1 MEKLR
6 TKLVMVALSV
16 LSLSFT
22 LSSCSDDDEATP
34 TYGDPSVTTFIGGVN
49 SAGQI
54 PLTIAVT
61 APAGLKNVSLNGTE
75 IKPYSNGETSDV
87 FQYNYEGDATSLVLV
102 VTDVNDNTGEKTESI
117 VPVVIV
123 DANITANTSWAKD
136 KRYLLKANIFVT
148 NNATLTIEPGTIIFG
163 DKTAKGALII
173 ERGAKLMAQGTAA
186 APIIFT
192 SSSPAGFRNYG
203 DWGGLILLGKAKNN
217 QGDNISIEGIT
228 AGTTPGSPGQY
239 GGSTEADNSGTI
251 TYVRVEFAGIALST
265 DNEINGITFGSVG
278 SGTTF
283 NHVQVSYS
291 GDDAFEWFG
300 GDVNATHL
308 IAYRT
313 WDDDF
318 DTDFG
323 FTGKIQF
330 AAAFREPNTA
340 DKSGSNLFESDNDGS
355 GNTYSPYTAPT
366 FANVTAFGPLVY
378 AKLSGSTPETYALN
392 NGAVSAN
399 YQNGLHVRR
408 RSKLKLYNSIILGAG
423 TTGNAALRTTDSK
436 VSGADPAAVFE
447 GNYFG
452 RYTGSL
458 TLPTATVNTGTDFIV
473 ENVPTQNKT
482 TDKATVDLSAKFA
495 GLKTTGDINAPAA
508 TATLAAASEL
518 ATGAM
523 DVNAKDSFFQKT
535 DYIGAVGTSA
545 GWLGE
550 SWVNFTPNTTNY

>member
-1 MEKLR
+1 MEKFR

-16 LSLSFT
+16 LSLSFA

-49 SAGQI
+49 SAGEI

-61 APAGLKNVSLNGTE
+61 APAGLKNVTLGGTE
-75 IKPYSNGETSDV
+75 IKSYSNGETSDV
-87 FQYNYEGDATSLVLV
+87 FQYNYKGDATSLVLV

-117 VPVVIV
+117 VPVVV
-123 DANITANTSWAKD
+123 VTANITANTSWTKD

-163 DKTAKGALII
+163 DKTAKGSLII

-203 DWGGLILLGKAKNN
+203 DWGGLVLLGKAKNN
-217 QGDNISIEGIT
+217 QGANINIEGIT
-228 AGTTPGSPGQY
+228 AGTLGQY
-239 GGSTEADNSGTI
+239 GGETADDNSGTI

-265 DNEINGITFGSVG
+265 DNELNGITFGSVG
-278 SGTTF
+278 NKTVF

-323 FTGKIQF
+323 FTGKIQY

-340 DKSGSNLFESDNDGS
+340 DKSGSNLFESDNDGN
-355 GNTYSPYTAPT
+355 GGIGEPFTEPT
-366 FANVTAFGPLVY
+366 FANVTAFGPFVY
-378 AKLSGSTPETYALN
+378 AKLGTTDGQPSLN
-392 NGAVSAN
+392 NAAVSAN
-399 YQNGLHVRR
+399 FQNGLHVRR
-408 RSKLKLYNSIILGAG
+408 KSKLHLYNSVVLGAG
-423 TTGNAALRTTDSK
+423 TNGNAALRTTDSK
-436 VSGADPAAVFE
+436 GGASPEAAIE
-447 GNYFG
+447 SNYFG
-452 RYTGSL
+452 RYIGGL
-458 TLPTATVNTGTDFIV
+458 TLPATTVNTGTDFIV
-473 ENVPTQNKT
+473 ENVPTDNNT
-482 TDKATVDLSAKFA
+482 ADKSTIDLSAKFA
-495 GLKTTGDINAPAA
+495 GLTTIGDINAPAA
-508 TATLAAASEL
+508 TATLAAGSSL
-518 ATGAM
+518 LTGAL
-523 DVNAKDSFFQKT
+523 DLSEDTFFQKT
-535 DYIGAVGTSA
+535 DYIGAVGATA

-550 SWVNFTPNTTNY
+550 SWVNFTPNTTAY

>member
-1 MEKLR
+1 
-6 TKLVMVALSV
+6 MVALSV

-34 TYGDPSVTTFIGGVN
+34 TYGDPSVTAFIGGVN
-49 SAGQI
+49 SAGEI

-61 APAGLKNVSLNGTE
+61 APAGLKSVTLGDTE
-75 IKPYSNGETSDV
+75 IKSYTNGETSDIFV
-87 FQYNYEGDATSLVLV
+87 YNYKGDATSLVLV

-117 VPVVIV
+117 VPVVVV
-123 DANITANTSWAKD
+123 DANITANTSWTKD

-148 NNATLTIEPGTIIFG
+148 NNATLTIQAGTIIFG
-163 DKTAKGALII
+163 DKTAKGALVI
-173 ERGAKLMAQGTAA
+173 ERGAKLMAAGTAA
-186 APIIFT
+186 EPIVFT
-192 SSSPAGFRNYG
+192 SSSPAGFRNAG
-203 DWGGLILLGKAKNN
+203 DWGGLIILGKAKNN
-217 QGDNISIEGIT
+217 QNTNQNIEGVT
-228 AGTTPGSPGQY
+228 AGAFGQY
-239 GGSTEADNSGTI
+239 GGDVADDNSGTI

-300 GDVNATHL
+300 GNMNATHL
-308 IAYRT
+308 IAFRT

-340 DKSGSNLFESDNDGS
+340 DKSGSNIFESDNDGN
-355 GNTYSPYTAPT
+355 GNPSEPFTAPT
-366 FANVTAFGPLVY
+366 FANVSGFGPFVY

-392 NGAVSAN
+392 NAAVSQN
-399 YQNGLHVRR
+399 FQNGLHVRR
-408 RSKLKLYNSIILGAG
+408 RSQLKLYNSVILGAG
-423 TTGNAALRTTDSK
+423 TNGNAALRTTDSK
-436 VSGADPAAVFE
+436 NGASPDADFQS
-447 GNYFG
+447 NYFG
-452 RYTGSL
+452 RYIGGL
-458 TLPTATVNTGTDFIV
+458 TLPATGANDLGFNVDAIPTDNNTA
-473 ENVPTQNKT
+473 
-482 TDKATVDLSAKFA
+482 DKSTINLSTKFA
-495 GLKTTGDINAPAA
+495 GLSTVGDINAPVA
-508 TATLAAASEL
+508 TATLAAGSTL
-518 ATGAM
+518 ATGAL
-523 DVNAKDSFFQKT
+523 DLTEDSFFQKT

-550 SWVNFTPNTTNY
+550 SWVNFTPGTTAY

>member
-1 MEKLR
+1 MEKFR

-49 SAGQI
+49 SAGEI

-61 APAGLKNVSLNGTE
+61 APAGLKSVTLGGTE
-75 IKPYSNGETSDV
+75 IKSYSNGETSDIFV
-87 FQYNYEGDATSLVLV
+87 HNYKGDATSLVFV

-117 VPVVIV
+117 VPVVVV
-123 DANITANTSWAKD
+123 DANITANTSWTKD

-148 NNATLTIEPGTIIFG
+148 NNATLTIEAGTIIFG

-186 APIIFT
+186 APIVFT

-203 DWGGLILLGKAKNN
+203 DWGGLVLLGKAKNN
-217 QGDNISIEGIT
+217 QGANINIEGVT
-228 AGTTPGSPGQY
+228 AGTLGQY
-239 GGSTEADNSGTI
+239 GGDAAEDNSGTI

-265 DNEINGITFGSVG
+265 DNELNGITLGSVG
-278 SGTTF
+278 NKTVF

-300 GDVNATHL
+300 GDMNATHL

-313 WDDDF
+313 FDDDF

-330 AAAFREPNTA
+330 AAAFRDPNQA
-340 DKSGSNLFESDNDGS
+340 DKSGSNIFESDNDGN
-355 GNTYSPYTAPT
+355 GGTGEPFTAPV
-366 FANVTAFGPLVY
+366 FANVTAFGPFVY

-392 NGAVSAN
+392 NSAVSQN
-399 YQNGLHVRR
+399 FQNGLHVRR
-408 RSKLKLYNSIILGAG
+408 RSALKLYNSVVLGAG
-423 TTGNAALRTTDSK
+423 TNGNAALRTTDSK
-436 VSGADPAAVFE
+436 GGASPSADFQS
-447 GNYFG
+447 NYFG
-452 RYTGSL
+452 RFIGGL
-458 TLPTATVNTGTDFIV
+458 TLPATTVNTGTDFIV
-473 ENVPTQNKT
+473 ENVPTENNT
-482 TDKATVDLSAKFA
+482 ADKSTIDLSAKFA
-495 GLKTTGDINAPAA
+495 GLTTVGDINTPAA
-508 TATLAAASEL
+508 TATLAAGSSL
-518 ATGAM
+518 ATGAI
-523 DVNAKDSFFQKT
+523 DLNADDAYFQKT

-550 SWVNFTPNTTNY
+550 SWVNFTPGTTAY

>member
-1 MEKLR
+1 
-6 TKLVMVALSV
+6 
-16 LSLSFT
+16 
-22 LSSCSDDDEATP
+22 
-34 TYGDPSVTTFIGGVN
+34 
-49 SAGQI
+49 
-54 PLTIAVT
+54 
-61 APAGLKNVSLNGTE
+61 
-75 IKPYSNGETSDV
+75 
-87 FQYNYEGDATSLVLV
+87 
-102 VTDVNDNTGEKTESI
+102 
-117 VPVVIV
+117 
-123 DANITANTSWAKD
+123 
-136 KRYLLKANIFVT
+136 
-148 NNATLTIEPGTIIFG
+148 
-163 DKTAKGALII
+163 
-173 ERGAKLMAQGTAA
+173 
-186 APIIFT
+186 
-192 SSSPAGFRNYG
+192 
-203 DWGGLILLGKAKNN
+203 
-217 QGDNISIEGIT
+217 
-228 AGTTPGSPGQY
+228 
-239 GGSTEADNSGTI
+239 
-251 TYVRVEFAGIALST
+251 
-265 DNEINGITFGSVG
+265 
-278 SGTTF
+278 
-283 NHVQVSYS
+283 
-291 GDDAFEWFG
+291 
-300 GDVNATHL
+300 
-308 IAYRT
+308 
-313 WDDDF
+313 
-318 DTDFG
+318 
-323 FTGKIQF
+323 
-330 AAAFREPNTA
+330 
-340 DKSGSNLFESDNDGS
+340 
-355 GNTYSPYTAPT
+355 
-366 FANVTAFGPLVY
+366 
-378 AKLSGSTPETYALN
+378 LSGSTPETYALN

>member
-1 MEKLR
+1 MEKFR

-22 LSSCSDDDEATP
+22 LSSCSDDDAEP
-34 TYGDPSVTTFIGGVN
+34 SYGDPSVTTFIGGVN

-61 APAGLKNVSLNGTE
+61 APAGLKSVSLGETE
-75 IKPYSNGETSDV
+75 IKSYSNGETSDV
-87 FQYNYEGDATSLVLV
+87 FQYNYEGEATSLVLT
-102 VTDVNDNTGEKTESI
+102 VTDVRGNTFDKTESI
-117 VPVVIV
+117 VPVVVV
-123 DANITANTSWAKD
+123 DANITANTNWTKD

-163 DKTAKGALII
+163 DKTSKGALII
-173 ERGAKLMAQGTAA
+173 ERGSKLMAQGTAA

-203 DWGGLILLGKAKNN
+203 DWGGLVILGKAANN
-217 QGDNISIEGIT
+217 QGTDVHIEGIT
-228 AGTTPGSPGQY
+228 AGDLGEY
-239 GGSTEADNSGTI
+239 GGAAEADNSGTI

-265 DNEINGITFGSVG
+265 DNEINGVTFGSVG
-278 SGTTF
+278 SGTIF

-323 FTGKIQF
+323 YTGNVQF

-340 DKSGSNLFESDNDGS
+340 DKSGSNLFESDNEGDGDPVE
-355 GNTYSPYTAPT
+355 PYTAPT
-366 FANVTAFGPLVY
+366 FANVTAFGPFVY
-378 AKLSGSTPETYALN
+378 AKLGGSAEAPALN

-399 YQNGLHVRR
+399 FQNGLHVRR
-408 RSKLKLYNSIILGAG
+408 RSKLKLYNSVILGAG
-423 TTGNAALRTTDSK
+423 TNGNAALRTTDSK
-436 VSGADPAAVFE
+436 GGASPEAVIE

-452 RYTGSL
+452 RYIGGL
-458 TLPTATVNTGTDFIV
+458 TLPATTANTGTDFIV
-473 ENVPTQNKT
+473 ENVATNNKT
-482 TDKATVDLSAKFA
+482 ADKSTIDLSAKFA
-495 GLKTTGDINAPAA
+495 GLTTVGDINAPAA
-508 TATLAAASEL
+508 TATLAAGSEL
-518 ATGAM
+518 ASG
-523 DVNAKDSFFQKT
+523 AKDMSAEDEFFQKT

>member
-1 MEKLR
+1 
-6 TKLVMVALSV
+6 MVALSV

-22 LSSCSDDDEATP
+22 LSSCSDDDEAATP
-34 TYGDPSVTTFIGGVN
+34 TYGDPSVAASIGGVD
-49 SAGQI
+49 AEGKI

-61 APAGLKNVSLNGTE
+61 APAGLKSVSLNGTE
-75 IKPYSNGETSDV
+75 IKPYSKGETSDI
-87 FQYNYEGDATSLVLV
+87 FTHTYSGDAASLVFV
-102 VTDVNDNTGEKTESI
+102 VTDVNDKTTEKTESI
-117 VPVVIV
+117 VPVVV
-123 DANITANTSWAKD
+123 VSANITTATKWTKD

-148 NNATLTIEPGTIIFG
+148 NGATLTIDPGTIVFG
-163 DKTAKGALII
+163 DKAAKGALII

-186 APIIFT
+186 EPIVFT

-203 DWGGLILLGKAKNN
+203 DWGGLVLLGKAKHN
-217 QGDNISIEGIT
+217 QTGSLNIEGIT
-228 AGTTPGSPGQY
+228 AGSLGQY
-239 GGSTEADNSGTI
+239 GGETLEDNSGTI

-278 SGTTF
+278 SNTIF

-300 GDVNATHL
+300 GDMNATHL

-340 DKSGSNLFESDNDGS
+340 DKSGSNIFESDNDGS
-355 GNTYSPYTAPT
+355 GNEYSPYTAPT
-366 FANVTAFGPLVY
+366 FSNVTAFGPFVY
-378 AKLSGSTPETYALN
+378 AKLSGSTPQTYALN

-408 RSKLKLYNSIILGAG
+408 RSKLKLYNSVVLGAG
-423 TTGNAALRTTDSK
+423 TTGNAALRTSDSK
-436 VSGADPAAVFE
+436 VAGADPAAVFE
-447 GNYFG
+447 KNYFG
-452 RYTGSL
+452 RYTGGL
-458 TLPTATVNTGTDFIV
+458 TLPATTANTATDFIV
-473 ENVPTQNKT
+473 ENVSANNNTA
-482 TDKATVDLSAKFA
+482 DKSAIDLSAKFA
-495 GLKTTGDINAPAA
+495 GLSTVGDINAPVTNAV
-508 TATLAAASEL
+508 LAANSDL
-518 ATGAM
+518 LTGA
-523 DVNAKDSFFQKT
+523 KDLSEDTFFQKT
-535 DYIGAVGTSA
+535 DYIGAVGAQA

-550 SWVNFTPNTTNY
+550 TWVNFTPNTTKY